1 MSKKEGLKEDF
12 GSGEEGRLLDK
23 AGEDW
28 EVVCEGK
35 VLSGIEGATILS
47 VEKCAEYVNRTRM

>member
-1 MSKKEGLKEDF
+1 MSKEGLKEDS

-23 AGEDW
+23 AGEGW

-35 VLSGIEGATILS
+35 VLSGIEGGTILS
-47 VEKCAEYVNRTRM
+47 VEK